1 MHCKRFLSKNLR
13 YFAAGPINDSGGPF
27 LDELLSQKKLNELII
42 QGQQPIVETRG
53 K

>member
-1 MHCKRFLSKNLR
+1 MIQ
-13 YFAAGPINDSGGPF
+13 AAHFWMSF
-27 LDELLSQKKLNELII
+27 YAQKKLNELII